1 MIGLLKFAVNGA
13 CSRAWRLWRSVVAT
27 LLVVTLSACSSN
39 TTNAHLNLPPPVEST
54 AVGPTDVFHMEII
67 GEKDLPDIAYQVASD
82 GTVDLPYVHRVKV
95 AGLEPQQ
102 IAELVRK
109 RLMHDQILTNPTVVV
124 TVTAYNSKQVTV
136 LGQVQKPGA
145 FPFMSGM
152 TLIQAISLAGG
163 LNSIADSDRVNLTR
177 KTKKGFKTV
186 ELSVDAITSGRSP
199 DIPLQAGDQIFVHE
213 RIF

>member
-1 MIGLLKFAVNGA
+1 VFALSSFATRARAGRPWPALLAALLAVCLVA
-13 CSRAWRLWRSVVAT
+13 CA
-27 LLVVTLSACSSN
+27 SN
-39 TTNAHLNLPPPVEST
+39 STNAHVNVPPPVEST

-67 GEKDLPDIAYQVASD
+67 GEKDLPDIPYQVASD

-95 AGLEPQQ
+95 SGLEPQQ
-102 IAELVRK
+102 IADLVRK
-109 RLMHDQILTNPTVVV
+109 KLMSDQILTNPTVVV
-124 TVTAYNSKQVTV
+124 TVTAYNSKQITV

-163 LNSIADSDRVNLTR
+163 LNAIAASDHVNLTR
-177 KTKKGFKTV
+177 KTKDGYKTV
-186 ELSVDAITSGRSP
+186 ELSIDAITSGRSP
-199 DIPLQAGDQIFVHE
+199 DIPLQAGDQIFVNE